1 MRKIITLIA
10 TVVVLCIG
18 SGCNSWKRTLCS
30 QGNWEDMVRN
40 CITDFLHTSL
50 ASKDSVFYIF
60 DFHKDSMKRKYS
72 TLLIGSED
80 DKIYAFP
87 QDTVGARGCPRFPTR
102 YLIVDNKLFI
112 WNDPNLPITQE
123 LISVYERY
131 NLIDREWLI
140 EELEIDSS
148 ELTPD
153 LDLKGYNILP
163 PYKGNEDSKGAW
175 YYIDKSDFT
184 KYKRFIQS
192 YKPNYNP

>member
-10 TVVVLCIG
+10 TAIVLCIG

-40 CITDFLHTSL
+40 CITDFLHTRL
-50 ASKDSVFYIF
+50 ASKDSIFHIF
-60 DFHKDSMKRKYS
+60 DFDEDYKSSKYA
-72 TLLIGSED
+72 TLVIGPED
-80 DKIYAFP
+80 NKIYAFP
-87 QDTVGARGCPRFPTR
+87 QDTLGAPWRPMFPTR

-112 WNDPNLPITQE
+112 WDDPNLPITQD

-153 LDLKGYNILP
+153 LKVDFFIP
-163 PYKGNEDSKGAW
+163 SSYKFNDASVGAW